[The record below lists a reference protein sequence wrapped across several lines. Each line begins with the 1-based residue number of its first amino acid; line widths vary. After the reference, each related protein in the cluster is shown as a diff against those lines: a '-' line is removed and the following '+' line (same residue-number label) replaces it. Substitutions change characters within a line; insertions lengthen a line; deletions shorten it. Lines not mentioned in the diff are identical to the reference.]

1 MEEVYDT
8 AALVSD
14 DAKLK
19 EEEEEKKIQ
28 KMKCDDDDD
37 DDDACSL
44 RNSCIEQPCR
54 TGRAGKDSA
63 KNSPT
68 SRV

>member
-19 EEEEEKKIQ
+19 EEEEEKTIQ
-28 KMKCDDDDD
+28 
-37 DDDACSL
+37 
-44 RNSCIEQPCR
+44 NE
-54 TGRAGKDSA
+54 
-63 KNSPT
+63 
-68 SRV
+68 